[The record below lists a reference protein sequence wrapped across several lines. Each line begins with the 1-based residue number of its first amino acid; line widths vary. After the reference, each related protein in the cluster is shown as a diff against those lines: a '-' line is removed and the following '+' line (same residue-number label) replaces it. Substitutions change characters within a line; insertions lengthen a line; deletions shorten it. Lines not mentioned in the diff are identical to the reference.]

1 MNIYHPLTKLLLSNK
16 MKISSKH
23 TWLPPKMQD
32 SGMVAPARPLRLDT
46 TGGVATTIQR
56 SRGWGIACPTSKN
69 YM

>member
-1 MNIYHPLTKLLLSNK
+1 MSPSHQTFVIKQDEDLIQTPGSLPKCKTAV
-16 MKISSKH
+16 
-23 TWLPPKMQD
+23 WL
-32 SGMVAPARPLRLDT
+32 PARPLRLDT